1 MAYILFRPN
10 YNIGVLGTSML
21 YNVGNS
27 ILAFTPQV
35 CSVIISMSSLQ
46 WQAPIGFLFLIL
58 VTVGINRVRT
68 GHGKPGKS

>member
-35 CSVIISMSSLQ
+35 CSIITSMCSLQ
-46 WQAPIGFLFLIL
+46 WQAPIGFLFVSFCFRL
-58 VTVGINRVRT
+58 
-68 GHGKPGKS
+68 

>member
-35 CSVIISMSSLQ
+35 CSVIISMSS
-46 WQAPIGFLFLIL
+46 P
-58 VTVGINRVRT
+58 
-68 GHGKPGKS
+68 